1 MIKTKSLSKDDGVS
15 ISRTLAKILP
25 GAVNAKAYIDC
36 KSLILNEG
44 AKAAAIPEVKVYE
57 MEAEAAHEASVGKL
71 SSEALYYL
79 MSRGLSEEK
88 ARSLVVKGFTSE
100 ISKEL
105 PVEYAMEMNNLI
117 KMEMEGTA

>member
-1 MIKTKSLSKDDGVS
+1 
-15 ISRTLAKILP
+15 
-25 GAVNAKAYIDC
+25 
-36 KSLILNEG
+36 
-44 AKAAAIPEVKVYE
+44 

-105 PVEYAMEMNNLI
+105 PVEYAMEMNSLI

>member
-1 MIKTKSLSKDDGVS
+1 
-15 ISRTLAKILP
+15 
-25 GAVNAKAYIDC
+25 
-36 KSLILNEG
+36 
-44 AKAAAIPEVKVYE
+44 